1 MNKKSILAIILS
13 TLLLLISCNNT
24 NTTGV
29 DDKPEAN
36 TTTTKNEA
44 TINEKKINPRKLENT
59 AQQSNSDDFSIE
71 SYIANSEDIYIT
83 LKDDNI
89 ITDHRT
95 STLEMTINNSGNTV
109 SAPTIT
115 FEGEEV
121 NYLSLDGSKKYKFT
135 DISIEGAS
143 KKFAEENTYIGT
155 AVDLYEVDI
164 YSSNIELKSTSQNTY
179 SVNIVDFPELY
190 NKIKDGMGLIKLTL
204 VIAPTSNSNKLKK
217 AFVIYIKVM
226 PSK

>member
-29 DDKPEAN
+29 DDKEESN
-36 TTTTKNEA
+36 TTKNESG
-44 TINEKKINPRKLENT
+44 INEKKINPRKLENT
-59 AQQSNSDDFSIE
+59 AQQSNSDNFSIE
-71 SYIANSEDIYIT
+71 SYIANSEDIYIN
-83 LKDDNI
+83 LKDDNT
-89 ITDHRT
+89 ITDYRLSPLT
-95 STLEMTINNSGNTV
+95 MTIDKNGNTA

-121 NYLSLDGSKKYKFT
+121 NYLTLDGKNKYTFT
-135 DISIEGAS
+135 DISIEGTS
-143 KKFAEENTYIGT
+143 KQLAEQNSYIGT
-155 AVDLYEVDI
+155 AVALYDVDI

-204 VIAPTSNSNKLKK
+204 VIVPTSNSNKLKK
-217 AFVIYIKVM
+217 AFPIYIRVI
-226 PSK
+226 PVN